1 MADNRKQTLL
11 GVPKPLQ
18 REIVAELVA
27 EGVLSRSVLEIMDI
41 FDAKVVGI

>member
-11 GVPKPLQ
+11 GVPKPIQ
-18 REIVAELVA
+18 RAIVAELVA
-27 EGVLSRSVLEIMDI
+27 EGVLSKETLILMEI